1 MQNLQPYLILGA
13 MALIGFVSHNNTVAW
28 SAVLLMLLKVVLPQD
43 KLLFFGGHG
52 LNWGVIV
59 LTAAML
65 TPIATGKLGIAD
77 ILNVFK
83 TPMGIASLLMGCIVA
98 LFGRWGAELND
109 RRSGSG
115 GVPDGRDHHRGGVLQ
130 GSAGRSLDCQRDP
143 LLFHEG
149 VPFFLLK
156 NGGCCTERATT
167 PVSFISNNPAKSR
180 SCSGFP

>member
-28 SAVLLMLLKVVLPQD
+28 SAVLLMILKVVLPQD

-83 TPMGIASLLMGCIVA
+83 TPMGIASLLMGCTVA
-98 LFGRWGAELND
+98 LFGRWGAELMTAD
-109 RRSGSG
+109 PEVVASLMVGTIIG
-115 GVPDGRDHHRGGVLQ
+115 VVFFKGVPVG
-130 GSAGRSLDCQRDP
+130 P
-143 LLFHEG
+143 LIASGILYCFMKVFH
-149 VPFFLLK
+149 FF
-156 NGGCCTERATT
+156 
-167 PVSFISNNPAKSR
+167 F
-180 SCSGFP
+180 